1 MALTMLNVWGNQ
13 GIKVKK
19 PHGQECVRASIC
31 WTVLSTKTQTRVKNW
46 SRPKLN
52 CPRNRRTFLRRHDVS
67 ILNSQINL
75 QQRGWS
81 RRVLCAQTAFNAA
94 SRSSST
100 VRTKSWTLI
109 MYLEPQTSNQ
119 KIKIKSCTD
128 MISDHDK
135 IVESDSN
142 LMIGPSLCRSQ
153 VDEQNWNWMWPP
165 PSCIIILCVA
175 NSTLI
180 EIYFF

>member
-46 SRPKLN
+46 SRPKHN

-109 MYLEPQTSNQ
+109 MYLEPRTSNQ
-119 KIKIKSCTD
+119 KINLNQSRVRNTQYHD
-128 MISDHDK
+128 TTWRRPHSIS
-135 IVESDSN
+135 
-142 LMIGPSLCRSQ
+142 
-153 VDEQNWNWMWPP
+153 
-165 PSCIIILCVA
+165 ILFVHLG
-175 NSTLI
+175 STKRKVIRPFWSGNYYWQILK
-180 EIYFF
+180 